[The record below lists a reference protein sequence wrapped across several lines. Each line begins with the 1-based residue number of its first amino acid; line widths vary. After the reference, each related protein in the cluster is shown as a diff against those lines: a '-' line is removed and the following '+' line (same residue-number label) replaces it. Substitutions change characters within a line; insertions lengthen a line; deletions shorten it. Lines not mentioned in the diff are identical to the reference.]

1 MNLISGDFDFFW
13 KDIAGFRRINADK
26 QRNIHVR
33 FSTLLKTY
41 CLKCRKQKKPCTT
54 TMCVANGKHVGIIW
68 QKVKSQRAT
77 KNDTGVPNRQ

>member
-13 KDIAGFRRINADK
+13 KDIAGFRRKRRQTKEYSCSIF
-26 QRNIHVR
+26 NIAEN
-33 FSTLLKTY
+33 LLPELQEVK
-41 CLKCRKQKKPCTT
+41 RPCTT

-68 QKVKSQRAT
+68 QKVKSRRVT

>member
-13 KDIAGFRRINADK
+13 KDITGFRRK

-41 CLKCRKQKKPCTT
+41 CLKCRKQKKHALLQ
-54 TMCVANGKHVGIIW
+54 CVLLMENTLRWYVGIIW
-68 QKVKSQRAT
+68 QKVKSRRVT